1 MNMYDLRI
9 YKFNGYYTR
18 YYYYLVLQIS
28 KDYSLVMVKDETRVK
43 GLGKKRRSPKIS
55 PYRIFI
61 GSTVRRLISCPSGR
75 DDCEELAYECS
86 ISEKTIRRWIRRQ
99 KTAVGGIVGLLRNI
113 SEVSELKIEE

>member
-1 MNMYDLRI
+1 MYDLRI
-9 YKFNGYYTR
+9 YKFHDYYIS

-28 KDYSLVMVKDETRVK
+28 KDYSLVMIKDKTRVE

-61 GSTVRRLISCPSGR
+61 SSVVRRLIPCPSGR
-75 DDCEELAYECS
+75 DDCEELVYECS

-99 KTAVGGIVGLLRNI
+99 KTVVGGRIGGLLRNI